1 MTLSMVQSSSIF
13 LRSLRFHAFH
23 GVMEQERTVGNDYL
37 VDVRIGCQLAKAMES
52 DDVNDTVNYA
62 EVYGVIREEM
72 RQPSRLLENV
82 VGRIG
87 RRLLDEF
94 PMIETLDL
102 KLTKV
107 NPPMGADCDG
117 AGVEACF
124 RR

>member
-1 MTLSMVQSSSIF
+1 MSMVQSSSIF